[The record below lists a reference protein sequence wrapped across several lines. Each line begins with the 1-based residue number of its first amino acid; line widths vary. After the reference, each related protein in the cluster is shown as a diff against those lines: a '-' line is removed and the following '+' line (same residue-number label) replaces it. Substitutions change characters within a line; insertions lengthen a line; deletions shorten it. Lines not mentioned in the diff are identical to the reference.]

1 MALEHF
7 SHDHPLI
14 LRTDYME
21 EGVKVH
27 CYGCRQPISGLSY
40 GCTKCEFFLHKSC
53 AELPREMTYH
63 PAHPEHPLTLLSKPP
78 YSCTCDVCRE
88 DCNRFVYNCFQC
100 KFDVDIRCAL
110 VVSNIQQRI
119 ELKCHPHQLI
129 PLEKSATFFCDACGE
144 EHGGTSYLCTTC
156 GFWVSQKCAN
166 SLPSTIKLEIG
177 DCEVETEHKIT
188 LNSGR
193 ATSNIELSK
202 DCDAEIEV
210 ENRITLPADESV
222 DLRTLFVNH
231 IKVVG
236 KCKEATE
243 IRHFSHEHTLYFSNK
258 QIDQE
263 SHSESNSPLLNEV
276 ENEEKCNACSR
287 RISGPFYHCV
297 QCNFLLHEYC
307 AELPSTLHHPC
318 HPQHTLCLTTNFQP
332 NVCQCCSI
340 WCNLFKFGCSECE
353 FFLDI
358 GCASLPR
365 TIRHEAHNHT
375 LALRPTGFGCN
386 ACDDRAGFGFLCETC
401 NFNVCQRCVLMTRTV
416 RHRYDEHP
424 FILTYSPVKDQTNDN
439 EEYICE
445 ICEEDIDPKYW
456 FYYCGGCDQS
466 LHMNCIRPSD
476 RYSNVKYGITFNF
489 EGHPHLLTLV
499 RTRKDINSLCAYCKA
514 GFVDSST
521 AYECAPCNFW
531 IHLY

>member
-78 YSCTCDVCRE
+78 YYCTCDVCRE
-88 DCNRFVYNCFQC
+88 HCDRFVYNCFQC
-100 KFDVDIRCAL
+100 KFDVDIRCAS

-166 SLPSTIKLEIG
+166 SLPSTIKLG
-177 DCEVETEHKIT
+177 DHHHPHPLTLIYSIPYTHNTHRHDVCRICNKQLCRRNWLYYCSDSKCTYFVHVNCAASKMEHSKDCKVETEHKIK

-193 ATSNIELSK
+193 ATSNTELSK

-210 ENRITLPADESV
+210 ESRITLPADESV

-231 IKVVG
+231 IKVAG
-236 KCKEATE
+236 KYKEATE

-258 QIDQE
+258 QIDQ
-263 SHSESNSPLLNEV
+263 S
-276 ENEEKCNACSR
+276 
-287 RISGPFYHCV
+287 
-297 QCNFLLHEYC
+297 
-307 AELPSTLHHPC
+307 
-318 HPQHTLCLTTNFQP
+318 HTL
-332 NVCQCCSI
+332 
-340 WCNLFKFGCSECE
+340 
-353 FFLDI
+353 
-358 GCASLPR
+358 
-365 TIRHEAHNHT
+365 
-375 LALRPTGFGCN
+375 
-386 ACDDRAGFGFLCETC
+386 RA
-401 NFNVCQRCVLMTRTV
+401 
-416 RHRYDEHP
+416 
-424 FILTYSPVKDQTNDN
+424 TY
-439 EEYICE
+439 
-445 ICEEDIDPKYW
+445 
-456 FYYCGGCDQS
+456 
-466 LHMNCIRPSD
+466 PS
-476 RYSNVKYGITFNF
+476 
-489 EGHPHLLTLV
+489 
-499 RTRKDINSLCAYCKA
+499 
-514 GFVDSST
+514 
-521 AYECAPCNFW
+521 
-531 IHLY
+531 

>member
-1 MALEHF
+1 MELEHF

-78 YSCTCDVCRE
+78 YYCTCDVCRE
-88 DCNRFVYNCFQC
+88 HCDRFVYNCFRC
-100 KFDVDIRCAL
+100 KFDVDIRCAS

-129 PLEKSATFFCDACGE
+129 PLEKSTTFFCDACGE

-166 SLPSTIKLEIG
+166 SLPSTIKLGDHHHPHPLTLIYFIPYTHRHDNCRICNKPLYRRNWLYYCSDSKCTYFVHVNCVASKMEHSK

-243 IRHFSHEHTLYFSNK
+243 IRHLVMNTLYIFLTNKSTRSHTLRAT
-258 QIDQE
+258 
-263 SHSESNSPLLNEV
+263 H
-276 ENEEKCNACSR
+276 
-287 RISGPFYHCV
+287 
-297 QCNFLLHEYC
+297 
-307 AELPSTLHHPC
+307 PS
-318 HPQHTLCLTTNFQP
+318 
-332 NVCQCCSI
+332 
-340 WCNLFKFGCSECE
+340 
-353 FFLDI
+353 
-358 GCASLPR
+358 
-365 TIRHEAHNHT
+365 
-375 LALRPTGFGCN
+375 
-386 ACDDRAGFGFLCETC
+386 
-401 NFNVCQRCVLMTRTV
+401 
-416 RHRYDEHP
+416 
-424 FILTYSPVKDQTNDN
+424 
-439 EEYICE
+439 
-445 ICEEDIDPKYW
+445 
-456 FYYCGGCDQS
+456 
-466 LHMNCIRPSD
+466 
-476 RYSNVKYGITFNF
+476 
-489 EGHPHLLTLV
+489 
-499 RTRKDINSLCAYCKA
+499 
-514 GFVDSST
+514 
-521 AYECAPCNFW
+521 
-531 IHLY
+531 